1 MHEIS
6 GIHINILTKNHLPMV
21 FISSLSNKQNMLAL
35 VFESQ
40 KDKTKTNKQTKKTP
54 LKTNEMKHKKI
65 NSLKN

>member
-40 KDKTKTNKQTKKTP
+40 KDKTKTNTQTKKP

-65 NSLKN
+65 HSMKN

>member
-40 KDKTKTNKQTKKTP
+40 KDKTKINKQKKKP
-54 LKTNEMKHKKI
+54 LKTNEVKHKKI